1 MRSPAALV
9 CTSHSPLMAYV
20 HPAPEVRAAVDDA
33 IHQARDFITD
43 FAPNLVILFA
53 PDHYN
58 GVFYDMMPPFAIGTA
73 ATSIGDYDSPSGEL
87 SVDRDAAYALAR
99 GALAADL
106 DITLSER
113 MYVDHGFAQPL
124 QLLFDGLDTVPVVP
138 VFVNSVAEPLGPP
151 RRARLLGDAIGRA
164 AAGLDRRVLYLG
176 SGGLSHDPPAPRL
189 EGATP
194 DVAAR
199 IISEGR
205 NQTPAQRAE
214 REMNTIRTAQDFAS
228 GQANIQPLNPT
239 WDRLVM
245 QTLAEQSWEAV
256 DGWTTEW
263 FIEAAGHSSHES
275 RTWIAAHA
283 ALAVGG
289 AYDVTASFYAPI
301 PEWIAGFGVTS
312 ALLKTP
318 AAGKIVAAPST
329 AEVAHAS

>member
-1 MRSPAALV
+1 MSPTALV
-9 CTSHSPLMAYV
+9 CTSHSPLMSYV
-20 HPAPEVRAAVDDA
+20 HPSPAIRQEVGSALEG
-33 IHQARDFITD
+33 ARTFIAE
-43 FAPNLVILFA
+43 FAPNLVVLFA

-58 GVFYDMMPPFAIGTA
+58 GVFYDMMPPFAIGA
-73 ATSIGDYDSPSGEL
+73 ASTSIGDYDSPSGAL
-87 SVDRDAAYALAR
+87 SVDRDAAYAMAR

-106 DITLSER
+106 DVTLSEQ

-124 QLLFDGLDTVPVVP
+124 QLLFGGLDTVPVVP

-151 RRARLLGDAIGRA
+151 RRARLLGDALGRA
-164 AAGLDRRVLYLG
+164 AAALDRRVLYLG

-205 NQTPAQRAE
+205 RLTPAQRAE
-214 REMNTIRTAQDFAS
+214 REMNTIRTAEDFAGGRAS
-228 GQANIQPLNPT
+228 IQALNPA

-245 QTLAEQSWEAV
+245 QTLAERRWEAV

-263 FIEAAGHSSHES
+263 FIEEAGHSSHES

-312 ALLKTP
+312 ALLKVPT
-318 AAGKIVAAPST
+318 AGDVLTVPSIA